1 MLMNISFA
9 AYCYYYYYFMV
20 ESNSDLCCNP

>member
-9 AYCYYYYYFMV
+9 AYSYYYFYFMV
-20 ESNSDLCCNP
+20 ESNSDLCCNS

>member
-9 AYCYYYYYFMV
+9 AYSYYYFYFTV
-20 ESNSDLCCNP
+20 DSTSDLCCNS

>member
-9 AYCYYYYYFMV
+9 AYSYYYFYFTV
-20 ESNSDLCCNP
+20 ESNSDLCCNS

>member
-9 AYCYYYYYFMV
+9 VYSYYYFYFTV